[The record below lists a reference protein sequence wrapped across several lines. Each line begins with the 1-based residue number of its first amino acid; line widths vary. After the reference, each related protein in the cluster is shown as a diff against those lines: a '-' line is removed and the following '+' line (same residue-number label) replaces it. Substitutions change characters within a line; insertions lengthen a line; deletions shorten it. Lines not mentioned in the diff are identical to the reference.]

1 MFKKLICTNFDSGEI
16 GKTVVFTPTYS
27 HNWLNWYWCVCFFFL
42 FRFLFSTFSY
52 LPRFFF
58 PVRVFFFLYR
68 LFFQPFAMIWSDFI
82 MVIRWSPCSNVVS
95 RPRTKSL
102 RIMPIRCP
110 SASKRKQCSQAVQQ
124 PIHPHTPEDR
134 HRYRYRYIHTYRA
147 AHTEENNLDI
157 DRRTNIKIFNAGS
170 KNNNNN
176 NKSPVKRIQT
186 YRHTHTQSAPVRKK
200 KESGIRCSVSRVLN
214 AKVKTNLITSTK
226 LSNALLFPCFVVFDP
241 KIIVRFVIVFIFT
254 IRVHQMCYFKVD
266 ALQISNYLYLY
277 FKYLMLC

>member
-1 MFKKLICTNFDSGEI
+1 MC
-16 GKTVVFTPTYS
+16 VFLLSLPLS
-27 HNWLNWYWCVCFFFL
+27 FFYFL
-42 FRFLFSTFSY
+42 LSST
-52 LPRFFF
+52 FFF
-58 PVRVFFFLYR
+58 PVRVFFFYR

-134 HRYRYRYIHTYRA
+134 HRYRYRYRYIHTYRA

-170 KNNNNN
+170 KNNN

-241 KIIVRFVIVFIFT
+241 KIIVRFVIISLFN

-266 ALQISNYLYLY
+266 ALQIWNYLYLY